1 MPKKVEQY
9 KEERQDVFNKMLKIL
24 NIDLVNNNMFSLH
37 RIDENTEIQNKIY
50 ELEPEIK
57 KYFIHSNWTCYKK
70 KDTCKRRW
78 LSLLKYLAKD
88 LNYKLSSSNIVSK
101 SNIYSQ
107 NGTIYFISI

>member
-9 KEERQDVFNKMLKIL
+9 QIERQDIFNKILKIL
-24 NIDLVNNNMFSLH
+24 NLDLPNNNMFSLH

-70 KDTCKRRW
+70 KDKCKRRW
-78 LSLLKYLAKD
+78 LSLIKYIVKD
-88 LNYKLSSSNIVSK
+88 LNYSLSSSNIVSK
-101 SNIYSQ
+101 NNVYSQ